1 MASARPVIIRRNQL
15 GRTPTR
21 GKSNARPLSSGMEIS
36 IFPKHGALARN
47 GLRKL
52 AGYQLLRVRAGDR
65 GLRSLRGPAIQFLPA
80 KFLWV
85 FSVPRTVFS
94 GLPRFKPLQKSGRG
108 LSQCFQV
115 SSSFLTACASHMQ
128 FVMERFP
135 NERKSTA
142 RDGNLT
148 ARERNYAC

>member
-1 MASARPVIIRRNQL
+1 MTLSVVIRRNQF

-21 GKSNARPLSSGMEIS
+21 GKSYARPLSSGMEIS

-47 GLRKL
+47 WLRKL

-85 FSVPRTVFS
+85 FSVPRTVFTSLVQPAKQPS
-94 GLPRFKPLQKSGRG
+94 GGFTQRLKPL
-108 LSQCFQV
+108 LSRVLHAVIKAWSREHEVQ
-115 SSSFLTACASHMQ
+115 
-128 FVMERFP
+128 
-135 NERKSTA
+135 RKSA
-142 RDGNLT
+142 SG
-148 ARERNYAC
+148 AQSVE